1 MLYERLRELGIAYV
15 SVGHRSTLKQFHDHL
30 VTLQGRRLLEM
41 ESPPTNRS
49 RRTRRS
55 DAARRAADRRAARVR
70 YDVRAVARR
79 IGPCETSRHA
89 DLDLARAGASSLL
102 PASAR
107 ATYHSVKIV
116 EVYTGPGPQYVML
129 QAYEAGQDQLNFRSL
144 VVYNASGGV
153 VQTNTFGS
161 NDGIPLGA
169 LSTRPPSSSERRTS
183 PAASASP
190 WTSTCHRG

>member
-1 MLYERLRELGIAYV
+1 MESSPTEADGREEATPRGERLTAAPRECATTFG
-15 SVGHRSTLKQFHDHL
+15 Q
-30 VTLQGRRLLEM
+30 
-41 ESPPTNRS
+41 
-49 RRTRRS
+49 
-55 DAARRAADRRAARVR
+55 
-70 YDVRAVARR
+70 ARR
-79 IGPCETSRHA
+79 IGPCETSRRC
-89 DLDLARAGASSLL
+89 DLDLARAGAVVL

-169 LSTRPPSSSERRTS
+169 LNQAAILIGTS
-183 PAASASP
+183 NVAGSFGIT